1 MSDQRN
7 SENDNPSKPSPLA
20 GGGKNSGG
28 QLLRMG
34 LELGPLVVFFLINA
48 RAQMI
53 FGNDPKQN
61 IYYATGAFMVAIA
74 LSLSF
79 SYAKFRRIP
88 TMPLVTGVFV
98 LVFGTLTLVLHDDVF
113 IKLKPTLVNSL
124 FAAALLGASA
134 FGKPLLKQLFDGA
147 MDLTDAGW
155 MVLTRRWG
163 FFFVLLAILN
173 EVIWRNFSTDFWVNF
188 KLFGIMPLTI
198 IFAMAQ
204 VGVLTRYAAKSGDSD
219 PKAAD

>member
-1 MSDQRN
+1 MSNQ
-7 SENDNPSKPSPLA
+7 
-20 GGGKNSGG
+20 KNRQGG

-34 LELGPLVVFFLINA
+34 LELGPLVVFFLMNA
-48 RAQMI
+48 RAQMV

-74 LSLSF
+74 LSLGF

-124 FAAALLGASA
+124 FAAALLGAAA

-147 MDLTDAGW
+147 MDLTDEGW

-198 IFAMAQ
+198 VFAMAQ
-204 VGVLTRYAAKSGDSD
+204 VGVLTRYAAKSDETD
-219 PKAAD
+219 VKAAD

>member
-1 MSDQRN
+1 MSNQKDRQ
-7 SENDNPSKPSPLA
+7 
-20 GGGKNSGG
+20 GG

-34 LELGPLVVFFLINA
+34 LELGPLVVFFLVNA

-53 FGNDPKQN
+53 FGNDPQQN

-74 LSLSF
+74 LSLGF

-124 FAAALLGASA
+124 FAVALLGAAA

-147 MDLTDAGW
+147 MDLTDEGW

-163 FFFVLLAILN
+163 FFFVFLAILN
-173 EVIWRNFSTDFWVNF
+173 EVLWRNFSTDFWVNF

-198 IFAMAQ
+198 LFAMAQ
-204 VGVLTRYAAKSGDSD
+204 VGVLTRYATKNEETDQ
-219 PKAAD
+219 KAAD

>member
-1 MSDQRN
+1 MSNQKH
-7 SENDNPSKPSPLA
+7 PP
-20 GGGKNSGG
+20 GG

-34 LELGPLVVFFLINA
+34 LELGPLVVFFLMNA

-74 LSLSF
+74 LSLGF

-124 FAAALLGASA
+124 FAVALLGAAA

-147 MDLTDAGW
+147 MDLTDEGW

-173 EVIWRNFSTDFWVNF
+173 EVIWRNFSTDFWVSF

-198 IFAMAQ
+198 VFAMAQ
-204 VGVLTRYAAKSGDSD
+204 VGVLTRYAVKRDETD
-219 PKAAD
+219 TKAAD